1 MWGVWSNYVPISA
14 LFVLCDMPPKRRVL
28 RTQAARATR
37 EDGDSYVLPPV
48 PPQAVLPI
56 DQDVLRQMVQ
66 DAATQTT

>member
-1 MWGVWSNYVPISA
+1 
-14 LFVLCDMPPKRRVL
+14 MPPKRRGL

-48 PPQAVLPI
+48 PPQAFLPI

-66 DAATQTT
+66 DAADHLGGSPEGCPEGSYASCSGGC